1 MQRCVFIF
9 LIFFFVFRDVWPN
22 TLNVLNLG
30 KHAVSVSD
38 WSLAM

>member
-1 MQRCVFIF
+1 MQRCVFV
-9 LIFFFVFRDVWPN
+9 FVFVFFRDVWPN

-38 WSLAM
+38 WSLAT